1 VLATRRSPWLCS
13 AQRGGREEDGE
24 CQRGWGLGVGLLLGE
39 SGRLGTE
46 MSSNRQGRDGCTTVS
61 RVARSPLAGAG
72 GTQDRR
78 ETTTR
83 RLGAA
88 P

>member
-1 VLATRRSPWLCS
+1 MRCNPWRCS

-24 CQRGWGLGVGLLLGE
+24 RQRGWGLGVGLLLGE
-39 SGRLGTE
+39 SGRLGME
-46 MSSNRQGRDGCTTVS
+46 MSSNRQGRDACTTVS
-61 RVARSPLAGAG
+61 RVAQRPLVGAG